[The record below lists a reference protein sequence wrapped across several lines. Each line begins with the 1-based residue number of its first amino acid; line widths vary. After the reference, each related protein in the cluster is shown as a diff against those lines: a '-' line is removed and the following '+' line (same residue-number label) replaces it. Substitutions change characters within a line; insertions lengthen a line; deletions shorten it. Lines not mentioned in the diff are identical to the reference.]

1 MQIWPWN
8 ANRMRIWSRCCCCP
22 FLWQFKIAL
31 YVDHSILSYYLFEC
45 TSNAVDFF
53 PDHSTSIRSVHFYT
67 VPYFFFIRFC
77 CLFVFLFRLFF
88 FLSFKRSK
96 HVDICL
102 GLWIFFAR
110 SPSVCI
116 SVALDWLVACL
127 QDIIMRLT
135 CNSMQFS
142 LDILI

>member
-88 FLSFKRSK
+88 FSRSRDQNMLIY
-96 HVDICL
+96 VLDY
-102 GLWIFFAR
+102 GFFSRALPLFVLVLR
-110 SPSVCI
+110 SIGWLLVCKT
-116 SVALDWLVACL
+116 L
-127 QDIIMRLT
+127 
-135 CNSMQFS
+135 
-142 LDILI
+142 